1 MTTPVMSLL
10 NRIQKTEGL
19 TLSSVNDG
27 VRWEKIPAGSNLS
40 QRKFAADVI
49 NSVDE
54 SWVEIK
60 NGEGKT
66 ACLFIVPDL
75 SGDEIVADWIHH
87 SNFGDSLDKV
97 IEAHQDYWEAKLH
110 G

>member
-40 QRKFAADVI
+40 QRKFASEVI
-49 NSVDE
+49 DSVEE

-75 SGDEIVADWIHH
+75 SGDEIVVDWIQH
-87 SNFGDSLDKV
+87 SEFGDSLDKV
-97 IEAHQDYWEAKLH
+97 IEAHQNYWEAKLH